1 MSETMNLVKEIK
13 EGLSQTSASC
23 KDELKVMKSMLNDK
37 DYVVDVYNN
46 DGVVGQYSPYEDA
59 RTMVSSIISS
69 AAKVSKAE
77 ADNLAANYEFKKNES
92 ETLVNISKEFV
103 NTYLQTGRKLP
114 LGKRE
119 KSNVSLS
126 IKEVE
131 ETTRMYPKKV
141 GVNKDGSDR
150 YEKVETHVPSYT
162 GIKVI
167 APCPKW
173 VKNQK

>member
-1 MSETMNLVKEIK
+1 MSETSKLIKEIK
-13 EGLSQTSASC
+13 ESLSQTSASC
-23 KDELKVMKSMLNDK
+23 KDELRVMRSMLNDK
-37 DYVVDVYNN
+37 DYAVDIY
-46 DGVVGQYSPYEDA
+46 DTEGVVGRYSPYEDA
-59 RTMVSSIISS
+59 RSMVSSIISS
-69 AAKVSKAE
+69 AAHVSKAE
-77 ADNLAANYEFKKNES
+77 ADNLAENYEFKKTES

-173 VKNQK
+173 VKK

>member
-1 MSETMNLVKEIK
+1 MSETKKLVQEIK

-23 KDELKVMKSMLNDK
+23 KDELKIMKSMLNDK
-37 DYVVDVYNN
+37 DYRVDVYDNN
-46 DGVVGQYSPYEDA
+46 GVAGSYCPYDDA
-59 RTMVSSIISS
+59 RTMVSSILCTATKIS
-69 AAKVSKAE
+69 KGE
-77 ADNLAANYEFKKNES
+77 ADSLASNYEFKKSES
-92 ETLVNISKEFV
+92 ETMINISKEFV

-141 GVNKDGSDR
+141 GVNSDGSDR

-173 VKNQK
+173 VKKG

>member
-1 MSETMNLVKEIK
+1 MSETMKLVKEIK

-23 KDELKVMKSMLNDK
+23 KDELKIMKSMLNDK
-37 DYVVDVYNN
+37 DYVVDVY
-46 DGVVGQYSPYEDA
+46 DSYGKAGTYCPYDDA
-59 RTMVSSIISS
+59 RAMVSSIITG
-69 AAKVSKAE
+69 ATRMPKAE
-77 ADNLAANYEFKKNES
+77 ADSLASSYEFKRNES
-92 ETLVNISKEFV
+92 ETLINISKEFV

-141 GVNKDGSDR
+141 GVNPDGTDR

-173 VKNQK
+173 VKKG